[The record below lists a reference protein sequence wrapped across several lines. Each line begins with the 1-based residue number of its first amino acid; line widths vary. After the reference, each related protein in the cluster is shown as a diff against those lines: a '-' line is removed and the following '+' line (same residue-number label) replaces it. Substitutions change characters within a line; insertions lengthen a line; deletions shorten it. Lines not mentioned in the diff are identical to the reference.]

1 MECLG
6 INNKGVSA
14 LQKHK
19 WISIALIIFILL
31 SPFSS
36 YARHH
41 SDDDEDYE
49 FDTNTK
55 VTGTSGMPAHI
66 PPPGEKVVIVDP
78 HVHKF
83 GAYDADGTLLK
94 TGTVTAGR
102 DFCHDTGKP
111 CRTTV
116 GTFRVFSLGSYNCI
130 SHSFPIPRG
139 GAPMPYCMYFNGGQA
154 LHGHHGG
161 VVPANL
167 SHGCVRLN
175 NSDAKW
181 LRFNFVEG
189 PEYSNDYRGT
199 KVTVRKY

>member
-1 MECLG
+1 MEYLG

-14 LQKHK
+14 LKKHK
-19 WISIALIIFILL
+19 WISIGLIIFILL
-31 SPFSS
+31 SPFST

-41 SDDDEDYE
+41 IDDED
-49 FDTNTK
+49 DSDSDA
-55 VTGTSGMPAHI
+55 TGTAALPHHI
-66 PPPGEKVVIVDP
+66 SPPGEKTVIVDP
-78 HVHKF
+78 HAHAY

-111 CRTTV
+111 CRTKV
-116 GTFRVFSLGSYNCI
+116 GSFRVFSLGSYDCI
-130 SHSFPIPRG
+130 SHTFPLPRG

-199 KVTVRKY
+199 KVVVRKY